1 MRLTEEVADVT
12 AGSWRDT
19 IGSMPR
25 LVPEYD
31 IDSTR
36 TALLLIELQ
45 NGTLNPAFGGLAMI
59 AQQHADIASYF
70 FPRVRECVVPNARR
84 LLELFRARGLQVIH
98 VLAGTELP
106 DGRDWLT
113 PGQPQGR
120 HAATGALI
128 APPRGSPA
136 WEVVPELAP
145 LPGELMWQ
153 KPSAGGFGSGA
164 FDTTLRALG
173 ITTLVCA
180 GVVTNGA
187 VESCARDAADRGYP
201 VILADDACA
210 AWDQTMHDATM
221 RYFTMFLGN
230 VRSTD
235 DLIRR
240 LRE

>member
-1 MRLTEEVADVT
+1 MT

-19 IGSMPR
+19 IRTMPR
-25 LVPEYD
+25 LIPEYQ
-31 IDSTR
+31 IDSAR
-36 TALLLIELQ
+36 TALVLIELQ
-45 NGTLNPAFGGLAMI
+45 NCALKPEFEGLAMI
-59 AQQHADIASYF
+59 TAQHAEIAAYF
-70 FPRVRECVVPNARR
+70 FPRVREFVVPNARR
-84 LLELFRARGLQVIH
+84 LLEVFRARSLQVIH

-113 PGQPQGR
+113 PGQPRGR
-120 HAATGALI
+120 HGATGVLV
-128 APPRGSPA
+128 APRRGSAA
-136 WEVVPELAP
+136 WEVISELAP
-145 LPGELMWQ
+145 LPGELIWQ
-153 KPSAGGFGSGA
+153 KPTAGGFGSGA

-180 GVVTNGA
+180 GVLTNGA

-201 VILADDACA
+201 VILVDDTCA

-235 DLIRR
+235 QLIQDLGQ
-240 LRE
+240 